1 MSYCRDL
8 LLAPVTYKV
17 KDLGFRVQGIG
28 FGVQDLRHPIVVAYC
43 WHLLHV

>member
-17 KDLGFRVQGIG
+17 KDLAFKVQGIG
-28 FGVQDLRHPIVVAYC
+28 LRI
-43 WHLLHV
+43 